1 MKNELMTNI
10 VKEVVEEVSTGNRVS
25 KISNAFQNI
34 VHGKNMIAANEKVDL
49 RKLEAQENILKEKI
63 RADGMTKHEKAEI
76 AKAALK
82 TVESLSKDGTLTDT
96 IAVTVFNYVIA
107 VNNDLQYSKL
117 NKKREQNLSE

>member
-10 VKEVVEEVSTGNRVS
+10 VKEVVEEVSTGNSVS

-49 RKLEAQENILKEKI
+49 RKLEAQENILREKI
-63 RADGMTKHEKAEI
+63 RADGITKHEKAEI

-107 VNNDLQYSKL
+107 VNNDL
-117 NKKREQNLSE
+117 